1 MLVRDM
7 GFLRTVC
14 ALVAASAGIFYLTS
28 ASSLSSDG
36 RWSLIGVTFVS
47 ALLWVLLGGRGVK
60 NDSASRVKTAS
71 NEVEPDDSE
80 DEIESTELSDIP
92 APVVE
97 EQNLDGVSLRERKL
111 AKIQAANQSEDEES
125 SEEENYV
132 EVEVTVENVHTA
144 DEYVVEVSPE
154 SVEDADI
161 EMTVSNRRVKHQ
173 EIRQRIEKRRR
184 NQLAEI
190 RASTVRMWEQYN
202 EGEDIVALLQNPEH
216 GLNIIDEPQKPEA
229 GHVYGATF
237 IRLDDVTIL
246 KLRTPL
252 DSGFEEVEKKLL
264 PEGIPNLEG
273 MPLPPLPDGDMPLPP
288 LPNASDALAAMKL
301 QMDED

>member
-1 MLVRDM
+1 M

-36 RWSLIGVTFVS
+36 RWSLIGVTFIS

-60 NDSASRVKTAS
+60 NNSTSRVKTAS
-71 NEVEPDDSE
+71 NEVESDDSE
-80 DEIESTELSDIP
+80 DEIEPAEQSDIP

-111 AKIQAANQSEDEES
+111 AKIQAANQSEES
-125 SEEENYV
+125 PDEENYV

-252 DSGFEEVEKKLL
+252 DSGFEEVEKKPL
-264 PEGIPNLEG
+264 PEGLPNLEG

>member
-71 NEVEPDDSE
+71 NEVESDDSE
-80 DEIESTELSDIP
+80 DEIEPAEQPDIP

-252 DSGFEEVEKKLL
+252 DSGFEEVEKKPL
-264 PEGIPNLEG
+264 PEGLPNLEG

>member
-1 MLVRDM
+1 MRGM
-7 GFLRTVC
+7 GFFRTVC

-36 RWSLIGVTFVS
+36 KWSLIGVTFVAS
-47 ALLWVLLGGRGVK
+47 LMWVLLGGRGVK
-60 NDSASRVKTAS
+60 NNSRNRAETSIDATQEQDS
-71 NEVEPDDSE
+71 EVELEPSDSVA
-80 DEIESTELSDIP
+80 IP
-92 APVVE
+92 APVIE
-97 EQNLDGVSLRERKL
+97 EENLDGVSLRERKL
-111 AKIQAANQSEDEES
+111 AKIQAANQPEEDDSEDQETI
-125 SEEENYV
+125 V

-216 GLNIIDEPQKPEA
+216 GLNVVDEPQKPEA

-237 IRLDDVTIL
+237 IRLDEATIL

-252 DSGFEEVEKKLL
+252 DSGFEEVEKKPL
-264 PEGIPNLEG
+264 PEGLPDLG
-273 MPLPPLPDGDMPLPP
+273 SMPLPPLPDGNMPLPP

-301 QMDED
+301 QIDED

>member
-111 AKIQAANQSEDEES
+111 AKIQAANQSENEES
-125 SEEENYV
+125 PEEENYV

-252 DSGFEEVEKKLL
+252 DSGFEEVEKKPL
-264 PEGIPNLEG
+264 PEGLPNLEG

>member
-1 MLVRDM
+1 M

-80 DEIESTELSDIP
+80 DELESTELSDIP

-132 EVEVTVENVHTA
+132 EIEVTVENVHTA

-252 DSGFEEVEKKLL
+252 DSGFEEVEKKPL
-264 PEGIPNLEG
+264 PEGLPNLEG

>member
-1 MLVRDM
+1 M
-7 GFLRTVC
+7 GFLRTLC
-14 ALVAASAGIFYLTS
+14 GLVAVSAGIFYLTS
-28 ASSLSSDG
+28 ASNLSDNG
-36 RWSLIGVTFVS
+36 KWSLIGITFV
-47 ALLWVLLGGRGVK
+47 ATFGWVLLGGRGVK
-60 NDSASRVKTAS
+60 TVNKVSNQEEITVASEDV
-71 NEVEPDDSE
+71 VDSE
-80 DEIESTELSDIP
+80 DEIISDSDIP
-92 APVVE
+92 SPVTSDD
-97 EQNLDGVSLRERKL
+97 LDGVSLRERKL
-111 AKIQAANQSEDEES
+111 AKIQAANQAQDDSNDQ
-125 SEEENYV
+125 EEEAV
-132 EVEVTVENVHTA
+132 IEVEVTVENFHTA

-173 EIRQRIEKRRR
+173 EIRERIEKRRR

-202 EGEDIVALLQNPEH
+202 DGEDIVALLQTPDH
-216 GLNIIDEPQKPEA
+216 GLNIIDEPQKPAA

-237 IRLDDVTIL
+237 IRIGEEDIL

-252 DSGFEEVEKKLL
+252 DSGFEEVEKKTKIPEL
-264 PEGIPNLEG
+264 PGLDG
-273 MPLPPLPDGDMPLPP
+273 MPLPPLPDGNLPLPP

>member
-1 MLVRDM
+1 M
-7 GFLRTVC
+7 GFLRTLC
-14 ALVAASAGIFYLTS
+14 GLVAVSAGIFYLTS
-28 ASSLSSDG
+28 ASNLSDNG
-36 RWSLIGVTFVS
+36 KWSLIGITFV
-47 ALLWVLLGGRGVK
+47 ATFGWVLLGGRGVK
-60 NDSASRVKTAS
+60 TVSKVTNQEEITVTSEDV
-71 NEVEPDDSE
+71 VDSE
-80 DEIESTELSDIP
+80 DDMMSDSDIP
-92 APVVE
+92 SPVTSDD
-97 EQNLDGVSLRERKL
+97 LDGVSLRERKL
-111 AKIQAANQSEDEES
+111 AKIQAANQAQDDSNDQ
-125 SEEENYV
+125 EEEEV
-132 EVEVTVENVHTA
+132 IEVEVTVENFHTA

-173 EIRQRIEKRRR
+173 EIRERIEKRRR

-202 EGEDIVALLQNPEH
+202 DGEDIVALLQTPDH
-216 GLNIIDEPQKPEA
+216 GLNIIDEPQKPAA

-237 IRLDDVTIL
+237 IRIGEEDIL

-252 DSGFEEVEKKLL
+252 DSGFEEVEKKTKIPEL
-264 PEGIPNLEG
+264 PGLDG
-273 MPLPPLPDGDMPLPP
+273 MPLPPLPDGNLPLPP

>member
-1 MLVRDM
+1 M

-71 NEVEPDDSE
+71 NEVGSDDSE
-80 DEIESTELSDIP
+80 DEIEPAEQPDIP
-92 APVVE
+92 VPVVE

-252 DSGFEEVEKKLL
+252 DSGFEEVEKKPL
-264 PEGIPNLEG
+264 PEGLPNLEG

>member
-1 MLVRDM
+1 M

-60 NDSASRVKTAS
+60 NNAASRVKTAS

-252 DSGFEEVEKKLL
+252 DSGFEEVEKKPL
-264 PEGIPNLEG
+264 PEGLPNLEG

>member
-1 MLVRDM
+1 MRDM

-111 AKIQAANQSEDEES
+111 AKIQAANQSKDEES

-252 DSGFEEVEKKLL
+252 DSGFEEVEKKPL

>member
-1 MLVRDM
+1 MRDM

-36 RWSLIGVTFVS
+36 KWSLIGVTFVS

-60 NDSASRVKTAS
+60 NNSTSRVKTDS
-71 NEVEPDDSE
+71 NEVEFDDSE
-80 DEIESTELSDIP
+80 DETEPAELSDIP

-125 SEEENYV
+125 PDEENYV

-252 DSGFEEVEKKLL
+252 DSGFEEVEKKPL
-264 PEGIPNLEG
+264 PEVLPNLEG

-288 LPNASDALAAMKL
+288 LPNASDALAAMKQ

>member
-1 MLVRDM
+1 M

-216 GLNIIDEPQKPEA
+216 GLNILDEPQKPEA

-252 DSGFEEVEKKLL
+252 DSGFEEVEKKPL
-264 PEGIPNLEG
+264 PEGLPNLEG

>member
-1 MLVRDM
+1 M

-80 DEIESTELSDIP
+80 GEIESTELSDIP

-252 DSGFEEVEKKLL
+252 DSGFEEVEKKPL
-264 PEGIPNLEG
+264 PEGLPNLEG

>member
-71 NEVEPDDSE
+71 NEVESDDSE

-216 GLNIIDEPQKPEA
+216 GLNILDEPQKPEA

-252 DSGFEEVEKKLL
+252 DSGFEEVEKKPL
-264 PEGIPNLEG
+264 PEGLPNLEG

>member
-1 MLVRDM
+1 MRDM

-216 GLNIIDEPQKPEA
+216 GLNILDEPQKPEA

-252 DSGFEEVEKKLL
+252 DSGFEEVEKKPL
-264 PEGIPNLEG
+264 PEGLPNLEG

>member
-36 RWSLIGVTFVS
+36 RWSLIGVTFIS

-60 NDSASRVKTAS
+60 NNSTSRVKTAS
-71 NEVEPDDSE
+71 NQVESDDSE
-80 DEIESTELSDIP
+80 DEIEPAEQSDIP

-252 DSGFEEVEKKLL
+252 DSGFEEVEKKSL
-264 PEGIPNLEG
+264 PEGLPNLEG

>member
-1 MLVRDM
+1 M
-7 GFLRTVC
+7 
-14 ALVAASAGIFYLTS
+14 
-28 ASSLSSDG
+28 
-36 RWSLIGVTFVS
+36 
-47 ALLWVLLGGRGVK
+47 
-60 NDSASRVKTAS
+60 
-71 NEVEPDDSE
+71 
-80 DEIESTELSDIP
+80 
-92 APVVE
+92 
-97 EQNLDGVSLRERKL
+97 
-111 AKIQAANQSEDEES
+111 
-125 SEEENYV
+125 
-132 EVEVTVENVHTA
+132 TVENVHTA
-144 DEYVVEVSPE
+144 DEYVVEVSPR

-252 DSGFEEVEKKLL
+252 DSGFEEVEKKPLL
-264 PEGIPNLEG
+264 KDYQIWRACHYLHCQMAICHCRHYPMLV
-273 MPLPPLPDGDMPLPP
+273 MPWPP
-288 LPNASDALAAMKL
+288 
-301 QMDED
+301 

>member
-1 MLVRDM
+1 M

-125 SEEENYV
+125 PDEENYV

-252 DSGFEEVEKKLL
+252 DSGFEEVEKKPL
-264 PEGIPNLEG
+264 PEGLPNLEG

>member
-1 MLVRDM
+1 M

-71 NEVEPDDSE
+71 NEVEPDESE

-252 DSGFEEVEKKLL
+252 DSGFEEVEKKPL
-264 PEGIPNLEG
+264 PEGLPNLEG

>member
-71 NEVEPDDSE
+71 NKVEPDDSE

-252 DSGFEEVEKKLL
+252 DSGFEEVEKKPL
-264 PEGIPNLEG
+264 PEGLPNLEG

>member
-1 MLVRDM
+1 MRDM

-36 RWSLIGVTFVS
+36 RWSLIGVTFIS

-60 NDSASRVKTAS
+60 NNSTSRVKTAS
-71 NEVEPDDSE
+71 NQVESDDSE
-80 DEIESTELSDIP
+80 DEIEPAEQSDIP

-252 DSGFEEVEKKLL
+252 DSGFEEVEKKSL
-264 PEGIPNLEG
+264 PEGLPNLEG

>member
-1 MLVRDM
+1 M
-7 GFLRTVC
+7 GFLRTLC
-14 ALVAASAGIFYLTS
+14 GLVAVSAGIFYLTS
-28 ASSLSSDG
+28 ASNLSDNG
-36 RWSLIGVTFVS
+36 KWSLIGITFV
-47 ALLWVLLGGRGVK
+47 ATFGWVLLGGRGVK
-60 NDSASRVKTAS
+60 TVSKVTNQEEITVASE
-71 NEVEPDDSE
+71 EVVDSE
-80 DEIESTELSDIP
+80 DEIISDSDIP
-92 APVVE
+92 SPVTSDD
-97 EQNLDGVSLRERKL
+97 LDGVSLRERKL
-111 AKIQAANQSEDEES
+111 AKIQAANQAQDDSNDQ
-125 SEEENYV
+125 EEEAV
-132 EVEVTVENVHTA
+132 IEVEVTVENFHTA

-173 EIRQRIEKRRR
+173 EIRERIEKRRR

-202 EGEDIVALLQNPEH
+202 DGEDIVALLQTPDH
-216 GLNIIDEPQKPEA
+216 GLNIIDEPQKPAA

-237 IRLDDVTIL
+237 IRIGEEDIL

-252 DSGFEEVEKKLL
+252 DSGFEEVEKKTKIPEL
-264 PEGIPNLEG
+264 PGLDG
-273 MPLPPLPDGDMPLPP
+273 MPLPPLPDGNLPLPP